1 MLNAAKT
8 GHTKIVTSLL
18 DWGVDINAQVFFEN
32 ESQQFD
38 ILFDL
43 NHSRNSLQSYEIAR
57 FFSISPH
64 RTQLMDGPR

>member
-18 DWGVDINAQVFFEN
+18 DWGVDINAQVFFER

-38 ILFDL
+38 ILF
-43 NHSRNSLQSYEIAR
+43 NSLQSYEIAR